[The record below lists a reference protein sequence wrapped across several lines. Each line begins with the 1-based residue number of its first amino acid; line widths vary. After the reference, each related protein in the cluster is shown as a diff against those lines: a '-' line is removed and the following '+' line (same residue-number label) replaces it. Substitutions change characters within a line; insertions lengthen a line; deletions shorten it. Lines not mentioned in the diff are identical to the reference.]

1 MNEKRRG
8 LHQLLDLARDR
19 QASLVVVEYR
29 DRLARFGLN
38 YLETFLHAF
47 AVRVVVME
55 SPVKDDQQEL
65 VEDLIAITTS
75 FSARIYGE
83 RGRKKM
89 GATVRQAMAILAQ
102 EGVPE

>member
-1 MNEKRRG
+1 
-8 LHQLLDLARDR
+8 
-19 QASLVVVEYR
+19 
-29 DRLARFGLN
+29 
-38 YLETFLHAF
+38 
-47 AVRVVVME
+47 
-55 SPVKDDQQEL
+55 
-65 VEDLIAITTS
+65 LIAITTS